1 MNSCSEV
8 NTLNESQKEVE
19 KINGIFGVDFSNK
32 VYWISKEW
40 QKLRLWLKRLGI
52 LMIVKMFD
60 E

>member
-32 VYWISKEW
+32 VY
-40 QKLRLWLKRLGI
+40 
-52 LMIVKMFD
+52 
-60 E
+60 